1 MQLFI
6 LLDSGSN
13 FALFHRRKSKL
24 PLSKVAMASKSGNG
38 SWMNLALLSTDRTE
52 VDILEQED
60 LDFGSD
66 LYALA
71 ESSTDELL
79 SSWKVFTA
87 LKDDSYQHRRLENA
101 AWRLHAM
108 QKSGRSPS
116 FEAASK
122 VTGGKCVFNK
132 GAPIVDQ
139 LQDASFTEKRSL
151 SGALKK
157 VEDMERVHSGDLNA
171 FGDSWAADQLLGV
184 CLKNQL
190 KNETIDE
197 VLQVLQHM
205 NFHSED
211 VPSTSSELRALPH
224 ATRPVCAIFTHS
236 LERNGANNFCLYIA
250 RLLKN
255 NQDLTIFSPKAG
267 PMKEDF
273 EKLGLEVTIV
283 DTTSPNF
290 LKDLSSALKARNVG
304 ILLANTIMRCDII
317 LMAAELQMRS
327 VWVIHES
334 WPQDQLDYYAK
345 EVFMCKDI
353 DACIIRKAFAAAG
366 TIVFP
371 SDMQRHLYDGM
382 FRPDAGH
389 TIYNGIP
396 LQQLNHFKQT
406 QDRREVRA
414 ALGYSDDD
422 FVVLHLG
429 TVCSRK
435 GQVFS
440 ATACAKLI
448 QENGCKNLKQLIV
461 GARYIRDHEIKYI
474 DQIFEVARSHK
485 VSCRRWEELS
495 DSEKGQPQIT
505 IMDIQAAVLRF
516 YMAADVVLVAS
527 LNEVLPL
534 VICES
539 MAFERPVVCSKIDAI
554 PEAVTDGVE
563 GFLVPQGDAGA
574 IQEAVL
580 KLYHDPQLRQRMGT
594 AGRAR
599 VLKQFSYESM
609 GERYRELLD
618 TVPLPSP
625 LVGASTDVKSE
636 GIFKGKTVL
645 VDMDNTLVDWDAE
658 FIHRFAVA
666 TGRPITE
673 VDEMVR
679 KRAKFEI
686 EENFEASD
694 RQKVLDVITS
704 PGFYESLEPYPG
716 AVEALK
722 QLLEAG
728 ADVKLVTAPHPA
740 CAGSCAREKF
750 LSVERHLGVEWLERL
765 IITRDKT
772 HVQGDILVD
781 DKPKVSGC
789 QPTRW
794 THVLF
799 DQSYNR
805 GVEGK
810 PRMPSWSSW
819 QTVLA
824 SALAT
829 K

>member
-1 MQLFI
+1 
-6 LLDSGSN
+6 
-13 FALFHRRKSKL
+13 
-24 PLSKVAMASKSGNG
+24 
-38 SWMNLALLSTDRTE
+38 MNLALLSGERMNLGD
-52 VDILEQED
+52 LEQED

-108 QKSGRSPS
+108 QRSGRSPG
-116 FEAASK
+116 FEAASR
-122 VTGGKCVFNK
+122 VTGGKCAFKK

-139 LQDASFTEKRSL
+139 LDDAAFTEKRSL

-157 VEDMERVHSGDLNA
+157 VEDMERVHSSDLTVG
-171 FGDSWAADQLLGV
+171 FQDSWAADQLLGV
-184 CLKNQL
+184 CLKNQM

-211 VPSTSSELRALPH
+211 VPSTAQELRSLPH
-224 ATRPVCAIFTHS
+224 QMRPVCAIFTHS
-236 LERNGANNFCLYIA
+236 LELNGANNFCLYIA

-255 NQDLTIFSPKAG
+255 NQNLTIFSPKAG

-283 DTTSPNF
+283 DTTSKTF
-290 LKDLSSALKARNVG
+290 LEDLSCALKERQVE

-317 LMAAELQMRS
+317 LMAAQLRMRS

-334 WPQDQLDYYAK
+334 WPQDQLDHYAK

-353 DACIIRKAFAAAG
+353 DAAIIKKAFAAAG

-382 FRPDAGH
+382 FRADAGH

-396 LQQLNHFKQT
+396 LKQLNHFKQT

-461 GARYIRDHEIKYI
+461 GAHYIRDHEIKYI
-474 DQIFEVARSHK
+474 NEIFQVAKKHQ
-485 VSCRRWEELS
+485 VSCRRWEELK
-495 DSEKGQPQIT
+495 EEERGQPQIT

-563 GFLVPQGDAGA
+563 GFLVPPGDADA
-574 IQEAVL
+574 IRDAVL
-580 KLYHDPQLRQRMGT
+580 KLYNNPQLRVKMGS
-594 AGRAR
+594 AGRQR

-618 TVPLPSP
+618 TVPLPTAEATEATPS
-625 LVGASTDVKSE
+625 SSS
-636 GIFKGKTVL
+636 FKGKTVL
-645 VDMDNTLVDWDAE
+645 VDMDNSLVDWDGE
-658 FIHRFAVA
+658 FIRRFAA
-666 TGRPITE
+666 MAKRPEEE
-673 VDEMVR
+673 VERAVR
-679 KRAKFEI
+679 NRQKFEI
-686 EENFEASD
+686 EENFDPSEHEL
-694 RQKVLDVITS
+694 VMEVITS

-716 AVEALK
+716 AVEALNR
-722 QLLEAG
+722 LLEEG

-750 LSVERHLGVEWLERL
+750 LSVEKHLGPGWLERL

-781 DKPKVSGC
+781 DKPQVTGG
-789 QPTRW
+789 QPTLW

-799 DQSYNR
+799 DQAYNR
-805 GVEGK
+805 KVEGK
-810 PRMPSWSSW
+810 ARMSSWSQW
-819 QTVLA
+819 AQVLPA
-824 SALAT
+824 VLGANGANGLS
-829 K
+829 KSPS

>member
-1 MQLFI
+1 
-6 LLDSGSN
+6 
-13 FALFHRRKSKL
+13 
-24 PLSKVAMASKSGNG
+24 MASKTGTG
-38 SWMNLALLSTDRTE
+38 SWMNLALLSGDP
-52 VDILEQED
+52 VDLGDLEQED

-108 QKSGRSPS
+108 QRSGRSPG
-116 FEAASK
+116 FEAASR
-122 VTGGKCVFNK
+122 VTGGKCAFKK

-139 LQDASFTEKRSL
+139 LDDAAFTEKRSL

-157 VEDMERVHSGDLNA
+157 VEDMERVHSGDLTVG
-171 FGDSWAADQLLGV
+171 FQDSWAADQLLGV
-184 CLKNQL
+184 CLKNQM

-211 VPSTSSELRALPH
+211 VPSTAQELRSLPH
-224 ATRPVCAIFTHS
+224 QMRPVCAIFTHS

-255 NQDLTIFSPKAG
+255 NQNLTIFSPKAG

-283 DTTSPNF
+283 DTTSKTF
-290 LKDLSSALKARNVG
+290 LEDLSGALRARNVG

-317 LMAAELQMRS
+317 LMAAQLRMRS

-334 WPQDQLDYYAK
+334 WPQDQLDHYAK

-353 DACIIRKAFAAAG
+353 DAAIIKKAFAAAG

-382 FRPDAGH
+382 FRADAGH

-396 LQQLNHFKQT
+396 LKQLNHFKQT
-406 QDRREVRA
+406 QNRREVRA

-474 DQIFEVARSHK
+474 DEIFQVAKNHH
-485 VSCRRWEELS
+485 VSCRRWEELK
-495 DSEKGQPQIT
+495 EEERGQPQIT

-563 GFLVPQGDAGA
+563 GFLVPPGDADA
-574 IQEAVL
+574 IRDAVL
-580 KLYHDPQLRQRMGT
+580 KLYHNPQLRVKMGS
-594 AGRAR
+594 AGRHR

-618 TVPLPSP
+618 TVQLPAEAEATLS
-625 LVGASTDVKSE
+625 SSSS
-636 GIFKGKTVL
+636 FKGKTVL
-645 VDMDNTLVDWDAE
+645 VDMDNSLVDWDGE
-658 FIHRFAVA
+658 FIRRFAA
-666 TGRPITE
+666 MAKRPEAE
-673 VDEMVR
+673 VERVVR
-679 KRAKFEI
+679 NRQKFEI
-686 EENFEASD
+686 EENFDPSEHELVM
-694 RQKVLDVITS
+694 QVITS

-716 AVEALK
+716 AVEALNR
-722 QLLEAG
+722 LLEEG

-750 LSVERHLGVEWLERL
+750 LSVEKHLGPGWLERL

-781 DKPKVSGC
+781 DKPQVTGR
-789 QPTRW
+789 QPTLW

-799 DQSYNR
+799 DQAYNR
-805 GVEGK
+805 KVDDK
-810 PRMPSWSSW
+810 ARMSSWSQW
-819 QTVLA
+819 AEVLPA
-824 SALAT
+824 VLGKKSPS
-829 K
+829 